1 MAVQCSS
8 VIIGMCFVAFYALS
22 ILPNLQY
29 SIKLRYHLIL
39 ILLLFMLYQYYISF
53 ATFYCSKSTLNFYY
67 IYNKYL
73 IKIRP
78 DSNFNIYRLMIL
90 ITFLSYVLK

>member
-1 MAVQCSS
+1 
-8 VIIGMCFVAFYALS
+8 
-22 ILPNLQY
+22 
-29 SIKLRYHLIL
+29 
-39 ILLLFMLYQYYISF
+39 MLYQYYISF
-53 ATFYCSKSTLNFYY
+53 ATFYYSKSTLNFYH

-90 ITFLSYVLK
+90 ITFLRHVLKLAMFYIKKTMILAENIIKIK